1 LSDTLTNALNNPP
14 ANQSSNAKAPRVL
27 AVSPMPPE
35 KSAYALARYSRSPDS
50 IRDSIEWV
58 RTHDSS
64 KFLESFYFQYGHASI
79 ADLGHVVLCFEGV
92 SELAATEIED
102 EQLWDGQAR
111 SSRYQDFS
119 KSGFVT
125 PPELLAEDRADGAAL
140 YRATA
145 ERLLAAYHQIHR
157 RMVEHL
163 SEKLPRPDEMKPEMY
178 QRNIAARAFDVARYV
193 LFFGIPTGVGQ
204 VTSIRTLERQIRRL
218 KTSEYAEVREIAGEI
233 AEACSAPPACAWNE
247 AAGCDALAPTLA
259 RHVDPDEHIAQS
271 RRDLEQWARE
281 NLPPKR
287 RDRMERVVNRDH
299 EGEPAA
305 LNRDRQGARSSDK
318 ADCDAVRVLRPIDT
332 HSDIAATL
340 LYPVTDRPFQ
350 ELYELTS
357 GWSAA
362 RRNEVIEVALRSRTK
377 REELLREFR
386 GGLYAFDI
394 VMDIGA
400 YRDLH
405 RHRRCHQF
413 RQAYSGQLGYDTPE
427 ALIEAGMRESYDAL
441 MTHTFAAM
449 QQIGGAPDSQAAH
462 YLMPFGARSRFLF
475 KMDFA
480 EAEYISRLRSG
491 VKGHFSYRKIAWEM
505 KCAMEKLEPELGRLM
520 EATPPWVEDP
530 LKR

>member
-1 LSDTLTNALNNPP
+1 MCRIAIIGCLVNTMNDTLNKPVITAENTPLNTAMPSP
-14 ANQSSNAKAPRVL
+14 KTSRVL
-27 AVSPMPPE
+27 AVAPMPPE

-125 PPELLAEDRADGAAL
+125 PPELSAENRADDAAL

-145 ERLLAAYHQIHR
+145 ERLLAAYHEIHR
-157 RMVEHL
+157 SMIEHL
-163 SEKLPRPDEMKPEMY
+163 SEKLPRPETMKPDMY
-178 QRNIAARAFDVARYV
+178 ERNIAARAFDVARYV

-218 KTSEYAEVREIAGEI
+218 KASEYAEVREIAGEI
-233 AEACSAPPACAWNE
+233 AEACSTPPACVWNE
-247 AAGCDALAPTLA
+247 SGTEPLAPTLA
-259 RHVDPDEHIAQS
+259 RHVDPDEHVTQS

-281 NLPPKR
+281 NLGASR
-287 RDRMERVVNRDH
+287 R
-299 EGEPAA
+299 A
-305 LNRDRQGARSSDK
+305 RQGAR
-318 ADCDAVRVLRPIDT
+318 AVMSTARAGARESECEAVHVLRPIDT
-332 HSDIAATL
+332 HADIAATL
-340 LYPVTDRPFQ
+340 LYPVTDLSFQ
-350 ELYELTS
+350 ELYELTA

-362 RRNEVIEVALRSRTK
+362 RRNEVIDVALRSRTK
-377 REELLREFR
+377 RDELLREFR

-405 RHRRCHQF
+405 RHRRCQQF
-413 RQAYSGQLGYDTPE
+413 RQSYSGDLGYDTPE
-427 ALIEAGMRESYDAL
+427 ALIAGGMQASYDAL
-441 MTHTFAAM
+441 MTETFAAM
-449 QQIGGAPDSQAAH
+449 HRIGGTAAH
-462 YLMPFGARSRFLF
+462 YLLPFGARSRFLF

-505 KCAMEKLEPELGRLM
+505 KCAMEKLEPELGKLM